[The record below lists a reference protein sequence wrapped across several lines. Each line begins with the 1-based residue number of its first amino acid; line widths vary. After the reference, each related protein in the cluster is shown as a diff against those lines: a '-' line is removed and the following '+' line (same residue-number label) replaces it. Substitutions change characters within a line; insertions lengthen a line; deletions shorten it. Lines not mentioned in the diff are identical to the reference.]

1 MTNHCNWKEHPM
13 SSCYRALPRT
23 TPVRTLVWVV
33 GTLTLLLLSTA
44 PRAAP
49 LEGTDFRTLV
59 PPQPTGRRNK
69 IEVVEFFSYGC
80 PHCAHFY
87 PLLNAWVAK
96 LPPDVVVRR
105 VPVGFGRDAW
115 VNLQRAYYA
124 LESTGDLTRLDGP
137 LFHAIHEERK
147 PLFDESSIAEWV
159 GNNGGNADK
168 FAAAYTSLG
177 VNTQTFQ
184 ADKMAEDFQ
193 IAGIPSLAVDGRY
206 VVLVPG
212 SSQDEAQGL
221 NTLLANTDELI
232 ARVRSERAAAKPA
245 PAAAAPKTAA
255 KGQ

>member
-1 MTNHCNWKEHPM
+1 M
-13 SSCYRALPRT
+13 SSCYRATPRT
-23 TPVRTLVWVV
+23 TPVRTLVSVV
-33 GTLTLLLLSTA
+33 CTLTLLLLSPA

-49 LEGTDFRTLV
+49 QEGTDFSTVV
-59 PPQPTGRRNK
+59 PPQPTGQRNK

-80 PHCAHFY
+80 PHCARFS

-96 LPPDVVVRR
+96 LPADVVFRR

-159 GNNGGNADK
+159 GNNGGNAEK

-206 VVLVPG
+206 VALVPA
-212 SSQDEAQGL
+212 SQDEAQGL
-221 NTLLANTDELI
+221 NTLLANADQLI
-232 ARVRSERAAAKPA
+232 ARVRGERAAAKPA
-245 PAAAAPKTAA
+245 PAAAAPQPAA

>member
-1 MTNHCNWKEHPM
+1 
-13 SSCYRALPRT
+13 
-23 TPVRTLVWVV
+23 V
-33 GTLTLLLLSTA
+33 LLLSPA
-44 PRAAP
+44 PRAA
-49 LEGTDFRTLV
+49 LQEGTDFRTIT
-59 PPQPTGRRNK
+59 PPQPTGPRNK

-80 PHCAHFY
+80 PHCARFH

-96 LPPDVVVRR
+96 LPPDVAFRR

-159 GNNGGNADK
+159 GSNGGNAEK

-193 IAGIPSLAVDGRY
+193 IGGVPALAVDGRY
-206 VVLVPG
+206 VALVPA
-212 SSQDEAQGL
+212 SQDEAQGL
-221 NTLLANTDELI
+221 NTLLANTDQLI
-232 ARVRSERAAAKPA
+232 ARVRDERAGAKSV
-245 PAAAAPKTAA
+245 PAAAPRPAA
-255 KGQ
+255 TGK